1 MKPELVDQCVAAA
14 MRKRDQILE
23 EMGFAATK
31 SVEELQRQMIIA
43 ALERYEKGRKEE
55 EREELK
61 RAITA

>member
-14 MRKRDQILE
+14 MRTRDQILE